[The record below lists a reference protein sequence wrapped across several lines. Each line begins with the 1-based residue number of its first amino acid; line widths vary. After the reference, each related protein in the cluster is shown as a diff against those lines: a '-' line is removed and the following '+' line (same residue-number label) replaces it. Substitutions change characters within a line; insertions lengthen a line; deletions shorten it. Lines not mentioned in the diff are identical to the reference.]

1 MACHQVEDNAL
12 GVPVC
17 ICSLIADS
25 LFKLFPV
32 VVVKMLSKRQP
43 DSPNSPDLSTLLRH
57 YEFKLLETKL
67 GGFTLTS
74 ASAFVGVG

>member
-1 MACHQVEDNAL
+1 M
-12 GVPVC
+12 C

-57 YEFKLLETKL
+57 YEFKLLDSEIC
-67 GGFTLTS
+67 G
-74 ASAFVGVG
+74 ASQRGHRPMPPPAFVFFYRFVEAS